1 MKRIK
6 QTVWI
11 IKFILLATVVYKM
24 YQMMATG
31 DFSRL
36 ESSIAVI
43 PLIFAGDILKKFGV
57 RASAIIEIIFLVF
70 LFISSILGSLFH
82 FYEFIDYFDKIAHL
96 LSGIITAILGI
107 IIIKKWRIKSK
118 HQLAFEIIFMNVLSL
133 AIAGVWEI
141 YEFIASGVLDSD
153 LQRVGESGVTD
164 TMHDIIIATVGSLMV
179 SAMYYAMVRNEKF
192 RKLSTRIA
200 SLI

>member
-1 MKRIK
+1 MK
-6 QTVWI
+6 QTVWT
-11 IKFILLATVVYKM
+11 IKIILLAAVIFKI
-24 YQMMATG
+24 YQMLDTG

-36 ESSIAVI
+36 EASIAVI

-70 LFISSILGSLFH
+70 IFISSILGSLYH
-82 FYEFIDYFDKIAHL
+82 FYEFVDYFDKFAHL
-96 LSGIITAILGI
+96 LSGVITAILGI
-107 IIIKKWRIKSK
+107 IILKKWKIVARR
-118 HQLAFEIIFMNVLSL
+118 QLVFDIIFMNILSL

-141 YEFIASGVLDSD
+141 YEFIASGILDSD

-164 TMHDIIIATVGSLMV
+164 TMYDMIIATVGSLMV
-179 SAMYYAMVRNEKF
+179 SAMYYVIIRNEKY
-192 RKLSTRIA
+192 RKLGINLT